1 MKAKE
6 QLKKYRDMKPAE
18 IEKEIEKQ
26 NKDFAV
32 LKLEVAGRKNKNISS
47 VSMHKKIISRLLTI
61 KNENKDK

>member
-1 MKAKE
+1 MKTRE

-18 IEKEIEKQ
+18 IDKEIEKQ
-26 NKDFAV
+26 NKEFAI

-47 VSMHKKIISRLLTI
+47 VSIHKKNISRLLTI